1 MAADSMDSVNVIITA
16 GTDNA
21 GASPVPAPAPA
32 PASILAATDIN
43 TNTDTTTTTTDTST
57 ATAIDRTSQQMQ
69 TPAAA
74 SPSGSAAAAASV
86 PAPKAATPSL
96 DHQQPQPQP
105 QTQTQTNSAADR
117 NMLAGDS
124 SKTVAS
130 STATTTGAATT
141 PITITTTTTTTT
153 ATATAPSTAA
163 SPAPTPAIPTTI
175 RPRPNQTF
183 ATERDTPRD
192 SHRVSFSSLYSLG
205 STIYSATGDRITST
219 GTSSVAGSIKGGM
232 EGAAVRNSSGLL
244 GLGNGV
250 DTAPVGDSIINSP
263 TTAPSP
269 GPGAVAVSQSQ
280 TASPIPRSDA
290 GTDGRPTTNW
300 VSRPAR
306 SSSRTPRRF
315 SGSTAASSAS
325 EADPK
330 VPFIG
335 KIGVCALDVKAR
347 SKPSQNI
354 LTRLQSKGDFE
365 VIVFGDKVILDE
377 DVENWPVCDF
387 LIAFFSDG
395 FPLDKAIAYAKLRKP
410 FCINDLPMQKVLWDR
425 RLCLRIL
432 DQMGVRTPK
441 RLEVNRDGGPKL
453 ECQKLAKHLYELTG
467 VKLEGPD
474 NGTGGGIPRTQ
485 SVSMSED
492 GETLIVDG
500 KAFKKPFVEKPVSG
514 EDHNIHIYFPNDHQ
528 YGGGGRRLFRKI
540 GNKSSEY
547 DPNLTVPRSVL
558 EKDGSYLYEQFLRVD
573 NAEDVKAYTVG
584 PDFCHAETRKSPV
597 VDGLVRR
604 NTHGKE
610 LRYITKLSKEEAT
623 MATKISNGFGQRIC
637 GFDMLRVGDKSYVI
651 DVNGWSFVKDNN
663 DYYDKCAKIL
673 REMFIS
679 QKLRREGKIEH
690 LEGPPLEMAAPRKNI
705 SGSHRQTLK
714 SLLKSPSMTRM
725 QGQYYNQKA
734 HPSVSADLTPATT
747 TFPTPFSDSSDSKHP
762 GAFPAMSDGQ
772 YAVKVK
778 SADDTTS
785 TDPSLTEP
793 VAAPPPA
800 SKHSWKLKGM
810 VAVIRHADRTP
821 KQKFKFT
828 FHTQPFIDLLKGHQ
842 EEVVIKGELALRSV
856 SDAVNVAMKE
866 GIEDMEK
873 LKLLQASLHHK
884 GGWPGTKVQIKP
896 MFRRRTADELR
907 NRDRSNNA
915 LSPVSEKPN
924 EGEPTQ
930 GSTGAEGDGTHPLT
944 HIRSNS
950 MSGPTFSRFSAVEN
964 DLILDKLQLVIK
976 WGGEP
981 THAARYQSQ
990 DVGLNMRDDLKLM
1003 NKEALNDVRIFTS
1016 SERRVSTS
1024 AQIFASAF
1032 LDQKDVPEDFI
1043 QVRKDLLDDSNAAK
1057 DEMDKVK
1064 KKLKLLLREGNSAP
1078 PQFAWPKEN
1087 FPEPSIVLSTVV
1099 ELMKFHRKVMR
1110 YNFARLESELNST
1123 SAARS
1128 GSDGQCKNG
1137 NQDTPALGSIQG
1149 RWCAGEDPQLFKERW
1164 EKLFAEFCDTEKV
1177 DPGKLSELYDSMK
1190 FDALHNRQFLDWVF
1204 VPPDSMLQADGGKQN
1219 GQGSPNDKMNSAG
1232 MESVESGSNMSQRSQ
1247 QQRPNDSGSGGG
1259 GGGDASGAGE
1269 KGDDKYNTL
1278 AHRLGLRRKSVLD
1291 LPAMHPIGPLED
1303 WYDSYFKLYAG
1314 STQTKTKTDKRLSR
1328 LRQLYKL
1335 AKVLFDFVTPQEYGI
1350 DDSEKLEIGLLT
1362 SLPLLREIVMDL
1374 EEVQASPDA
1383 KSFFYFTKE
1392 SHIYTLLNCILEG
1405 GIQTK
1410 IARRAIPE
1418 LDYLSQICFELYEAQ
1433 DSESATF
1440 SYSIRISI
1448 SPGCHTFDPL
1458 DVQLDSRHAIGCAPR
1473 RSLTAHQDWKEVI
1486 ETLKAKFDTVKLP
1499 KSFIAVNLSDKH
1511 AAAKYVNDKEE
1522 DIAVAESG

>member
-1 MAADSMDSVNVIITA
+1 MAADRMDSVQPTHPEKKNNIDKDKDKA
-16 GTDNA
+16 GKERGGFHPAETD
-21 GASPVPAPAPA
+21 
-32 PASILAATDIN
+32 AADTD
-43 TNTDTTTTTTDTST
+43 TDTTISTSTTDKPPPPPPPPPLQ
-57 ATAIDRTSQQMQ
+57 AQG
-69 TPAAA
+69 PAAA
-74 SPSGSAAAAASV
+74 SPSSSASAPPPKSTAAGATAAAAAAAAAAAV
-86 PAPKAATPSL
+86 PDQLQGNFAAEQNMDAGDTATLPSPSATTSTTPS
-96 DHQQPQPQP
+96 
-105 QTQTQTNSAADR
+105 S
-117 NMLAGDS
+117 
-124 SKTVAS
+124 
-130 STATTTGAATT
+130 
-141 PITITTTTTTTT
+141 I
-153 ATATAPSTAA
+153 
-163 SPAPTPAIPTTI
+163 SPPAIAS
-175 RPRPNQTF
+175 RPSQTF
-183 ATERDTPRD
+183 VPDRDPHRDSHRD

-205 STIYSATGDRITST
+205 STIYSATGDRIPST
-219 GTSSVAGSIKGGM
+219 GTSSVAGSVKSGVEDATARNFSGSLGGHSNSM
-232 EGAAVRNSSGLL
+232 EPFLSSTATPPVTADSTNSTS
-244 GLGNGV
+244 
-250 DTAPVGDSIINSP
+250 PP
-263 TTAPSP
+263 TTIYSP
-269 GPGAVAVSQSQ
+269 GPGAVVSTPQ
-280 TASPIPRSDA
+280 TSSPVPRSDA

-330 VPFIG
+330 VPLIG
-335 KIGVCALDVKAR
+335 RIGVCALDVKAR

-441 RLEVNRDGGPKL
+441 RLEVNRDGGPRL
-453 ECQKLAKHLYELTG
+453 ESQTLAEHIYELTG

-474 NGTGGGIPRTQ
+474 DGTGGGTPKTQ
-485 SVSMSED
+485 SVSISED
-492 GETLIVDG
+492 GESLVVDG
-500 KAFKKPFVEKPVSG
+500 KVFRKPFVEKPVSG
-514 EDHNIHIYFPNDHQ
+514 EDHNIHIYFPNDQQ

-547 DPNLTVPRSVL
+547 DPDLTIPRSVL

-623 MATKISNGFGQRIC
+623 MASKISNGFGQRIC

-673 REMFIS
+673 REMFIN
-679 QKLRREGKIEH
+679 QKLRRDGKAEH
-690 LEGPPLEMAAPRKNI
+690 LDTPPAEMAALRKSNG
-705 SGSHRQTLK
+705 GSHRQALK

-725 QGQYYNQKA
+725 HGPHYNQKT
-734 HPSVSADLTPATT
+734 HPVVSADLTPATT
-747 TFPTPFSDSSDSKHP
+747 SFPTPALDSSVLTSNSK
-762 GAFPAMSDGQ
+762 AFPT
-772 YAVKVK
+772 KIERRH
-778 SADDTTS
+778 TLIS
-785 TDPSLTEP
+785 TDGAASSAPCLTDT
-793 VAAPPPA
+793 VVAPPPA

-842 EEVVIKGELALRSV
+842 EEVVIKGEVALRSV
-856 SDAVNVAMKE
+856 SDAVRIAMEE

-873 LKLLQASLHHK
+873 LKLLQTSLYHK

-896 MFRRRTADELR
+896 MFRRRKPDEM
-907 NRDRSNNA
+907 RDRASSNDPLTPIA
-915 LSPVSEKPN
+915 EKPA
-924 EGEPTQ
+924 EGEPLQ
-930 GSTGAEGDGTHPLT
+930 ECIGTGAHEDDPLSKT
-944 HIRSNS
+944 QTRSNS
-950 MSGPTFSRFSAVEN
+950 ISGPTFSRFSAVEN

-1024 AQIFASAF
+1024 AQIFASSF
-1032 LDQKDVPEDFI
+1032 LDQKHLPEDFI

-1099 ELMKFHRKVMR
+1099 ELMKFHREVMR
-1110 YNFARLESELNST
+1110 YNFARLEGELSST
-1123 SAARS
+1123 PAS
-1128 GSDGQCKNG
+1128 GSSVDGQGKNS
-1137 NQDTPALGSIQG
+1137 QDNPTLASIQG
-1149 RWCAGEDPQLFKERW
+1149 RWCAGEDAQLFKERW
-1164 EKLFAEFCDTEKV
+1164 EKLFVEFCDTEKV

-1204 VPPDSMLQADGGKQN
+1204 VPPDSMLQADGGKQQ
-1219 GQGSPNDKMNSAG
+1219 GQGSPNDKLNSAG
-1232 MESVESGSNMSQRSQ
+1232 QDKPDSGSTKSQRSHQ
-1247 QQRPNDSGSGGG
+1247 QQLNDGGEAAG
-1259 GGGDASGAGE
+1259 GE
-1269 KGDDKYNTL
+1269 KSEDKSSNNSTF
-1278 AHRLGLRRKSVLD
+1278 AQRIGLKKKSVPD
-1291 LPAMHPIGPLED
+1291 LSLMQPIGSLED
-1303 WYDSYFKLYAG
+1303 WYDSYFKLYPG
-1314 STQTKTKTDKRLSR
+1314 STQTKTKIDKRLSR

-1350 DDSEKLEIGLLT
+1350 EDDEKLEIGLLT

-1511 AAAKYVNDKEE
+1511 AAAKYVEE
-1522 DIAVAESG
+1522 EEKAMALESG

>member
-1 MAADSMDSVNVIITA
+1 MDSVKPSPPENTPTTITTTTTA
-16 GTDNA
+16 GTDA
-21 GASPVPAPAPA
+21 
-32 PASILAATDIN
+32 ITN
-43 TNTDTTTTTTDTST
+43 TNTDTDK
-57 ATAIDRTSQQMQ
+57 TSQPMQ

-74 SPSGSAAAAASV
+74 SPSSSAAVASS
-86 PAPKAATPSL
+86 PAPKGATPSL
-96 DHQQPQPQP
+96 ALEQPQP
-105 QTQTQTNSAADR
+105 QTNSAANR
-117 NMLAGDS
+117 NMASGDS
-124 SKTVAS
+124 SKTTTS
-130 STATTTGAATT
+130 STAATTGAPTAS
-141 PITITTTTTTTT
+141 ITTTTPP
-153 ATATAPSTAA
+153 TAPSTTAA
-163 SPAPTPAIPTTI
+163 SPAPTPAIPTAI
-175 RPRPNQTF
+175 RPRPSQTF

-205 STIYSATGDRITST
+205 STIYSATGDRIPST

-232 EGAAVRNSSGLL
+232 EGTAVRNPSGLL

-250 DTAPVGDSIINSP
+250 EIAAAGDSTNLP
-263 TTAPSP
+263 TTASSP
-269 GPGAVAVSQSQ
+269 GPGAVVSQSQ
-280 TASPIPRSDA
+280 TASPVPRSDA

-306 SSSRTPRRF
+306 STSRTPRRF

-474 NGTGGGIPRTQ
+474 NGTGGGTPRSQ

-492 GETLIVDG
+492 GEALVVDG
-500 KAFKKPFVEKPVSG
+500 KVFKKPFVEKPVSG
-514 EDHNIHIYFPNDHQ
+514 EDHNIHIYFPNDQQ

-690 LEGPPLEMAAPRKNI
+690 LEGPPLEMASPRKSI

-747 TFPTPFSDSSDSKHP
+747 SFPTPFSDPSDSKHP
-762 GAFPAMSDGQ
+762 KAFPAKSDGQ

-778 SADDTTS
+778 SADDTAS

-856 SDAVNVAMKE
+856 SDAVNLAMKE

-907 NRDRSNNA
+907 DRDRSNNP

-924 EGEPTQ
+924 EGEPTEE
-930 GSTGAEGDGTHPLT
+930 STGAEGDGTRPLT
-944 HIRSNS
+944 QIRSDS

-1032 LDQKDVPEDFI
+1032 LDQKNLPEDLI

-1123 SAARS
+1123 PGSRS
-1128 GSDGQCKNG
+1128 GSDGQGKNG
-1137 NQDTPALGSIQG
+1137 NQDTPTLASIQG

-1219 GQGSPNDKMNSAG
+1219 GQGSPNDKMSSAG
-1232 MESVESGSNMSQRSQ
+1232 RESVESGSNMSQRTQ
-1247 QQRPNDSGSGGG
+1247 QQRPNDSGSG
-1259 GGGDASGAGE
+1259 DASGTGE

-1291 LPAMHPIGPLED
+1291 LPSMQPIGPLED

-1314 STQTKTKTDKRLSR
+1314 STQTKAKTDKRLSR

-1418 LDYLSQICFELYEAQ
+1418 LDYLSQISFELYEAQ

-1486 ETLKAKFDTVKLP
+1486 ETLKAKFDT
-1499 KSFIAVNLSDKH
+1499 
-1511 AAAKYVNDKEE
+1511 
-1522 DIAVAESG
+1522 